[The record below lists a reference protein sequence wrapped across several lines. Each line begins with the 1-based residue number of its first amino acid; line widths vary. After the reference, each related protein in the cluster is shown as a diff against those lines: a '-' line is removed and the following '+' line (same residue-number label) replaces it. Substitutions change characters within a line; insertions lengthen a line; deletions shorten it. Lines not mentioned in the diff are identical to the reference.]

1 MPDKNPIDTSVGAAA
16 AKREP
21 FSGKIF
27 CLMGKSASGKDTLY
41 GKVFEALDRD
51 GANIKPLLTYTTRP
65 QRLHEKNGDGYF
77 FISLESLTSFDA
89 EGVVIEQRDYETE
102 YGKWSYATI
111 DDGQLHGD
119 NDYLII
125 GTPEMEKSFEH
136 YFSPE
141 QVVPML
147 VFVDDGVRLARAL
160 SREMEQGNPKYDEMC
175 RRYLSDKH
183 DFEEIDADETVARF
197 ENNDFDKCAREIVT
211 FIRENTRR

>member
-1 MPDKNPIDTSVGAAA
+1 MPDKMYPIDTPAA
-16 AKREP
+16 AKGEP

-41 GKVFEALDRD
+41 EKVFEALDKD
-51 GANIKPLLTYTTRP
+51 GMNIKPLLTYTTRP
-65 QRLHEKNGDGYF
+65 QRLHEKSGDGYF
-77 FISLESLTSFDA
+77 FISPEALTSFDA

-111 DDGQLHGD
+111 DDGQLHGN

-125 GTPEMEKSFEH
+125 GTPEMKKSFER

-160 SREMEQGNPKYDEMC
+160 SREMEQDNPKYDEMC

-197 ENNDFDKCAREIVT
+197 ENNDFDKCACEIVA
-211 FIRENTRR
+211 FIRKNTRR